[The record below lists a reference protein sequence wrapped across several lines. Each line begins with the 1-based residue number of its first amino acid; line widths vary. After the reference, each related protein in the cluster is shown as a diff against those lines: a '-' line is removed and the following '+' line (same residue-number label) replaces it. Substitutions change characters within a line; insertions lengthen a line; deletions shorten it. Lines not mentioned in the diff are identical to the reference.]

1 MALTR
6 YVASTLSIGA
16 CNVGDEEL
24 VQGRAVGG
32 KARAAALSPER
43 RSEIASL
50 AARARHT
57 KPLRKASHAGML
69 EIADLKIACYV
80 LEDGTRVLSQR
91 GLNEAFGIVH
101 GGGDARQIGG
111 QRMPRFIRLRALE
124 SFIPNEITAGL
135 IDPIEFA
142 PPHGGRSVLGL
153 PAILLPDVCNVWLKA
168 REERALTERHLA
180 TAQKA
185 EILTR
190 ALAHV
195 GIIALV
201 DEATGYQDER
211 TKTALRDIFNAFLRR
226 ELAAWVQRFPEEI
239 FRLRGWNWRGMK
251 VNRPQVVAYYT
262 VDLVYSR
269 LLPHIMEELE
279 SRMPRTETGRRKG
292 KLHQLFSD
300 DVGHPALAQHLY
312 AVITLMRVSDD
323 WETFMRMLD
332 KAHPRKTDK
341 WLKELLQASEAAPP
355 IAANDSSEPLPP
367 FEQLQLAL
375 PASSLRP

>member
-1 MALTR
+1 MA
-6 YVASTLSIGA
+6 
-16 CNVGDEEL
+16 EESKP

-50 AARARHT
+50 AAQARHLS
-57 KPLRKASHAGML
+57 PLRKASHAGVL
-69 EIADLKIACYV
+69 EIGDLKIPCYV

-91 GLNEAFGIVH
+91 GLNEAFGIIH
-101 GGGDARQIGG
+101 GGGDARQNGG
-111 QRMPRFIRLRALE
+111 QRLPRFIRLRALE
-124 SFIPNEITAGL
+124 PFIPNEITAGL
-135 IDPIEFA
+135 IEPIEFT
-142 PPHGGRSVLGL
+142 PPHGGRSVTGL

-168 REERALTERHLA
+168 REERALHERQLP

-190 ALAHV
+190 ALAHI

-211 TKTALRDIFNAFLRR
+211 AKTALRDIFNAFLRR
-226 ELAAWVQRFPEEI
+226 ELAAWVQRFPEEFYREI

-251 VNRPQVVAYYT
+251 VNRPQIMAYYT
-262 VDLVYSR
+262 VDIVYSR

-279 SRMPRTETGRRKG
+279 NRMPRTESGRRKG

-323 WETFMRMLD
+323 WDTFMHMLD

-341 WLKELLQASEAAPP
+341 WLKELLQANEAVPMPP
-355 IAANDSSEPLPP
+355 ANDSSESLPP
-367 FEQLQLAL
+367 SEQLRLLL
-375 PASSLRP
+375 PV

>member
-1 MALTR
+1 M
-6 YVASTLSIGA
+6 
-16 CNVGDEEL
+16 NDDNNP

-50 AARARHT
+50 AARTRYLR
-57 KPLRKASHAGML
+57 PLRKASHAGVL
-69 EIADLKIACYV
+69 EVADLKIPCYV

-124 SFIPNEITAGL
+124 PFIPNEITAGL
-135 IDPIEFA
+135 IEPIEFT
-142 PPHGGRSVLGL
+142 PPHGGRSVTGL
-153 PAILLPDVCNVWLKA
+153 AAILLPDVCNVWLKA
-168 REERALTERHLA
+168 REEKALQERQLP

-211 TKTALRDIFNAFLRR
+211 AKTALRDIFNAFLRR
-226 ELAAWVQRFPEEI
+226 ELAAWVQRFPEEFYREI

-251 VNRPQVVAYYT
+251 VNRPQIMAYYT
-262 VDLVYSR
+262 VDIVYSR

-279 SRMPRTETGRRKG
+279 SRMPRTESGRRKG

-312 AVITLMRVSDD
+312 AVVTLMRVSDD

-341 WLKELLQASEAAPP
+341 WLKELLQATEAASKQP
-355 IAANDSSEPLPP
+355 ANDAIEPLPL
-367 FEQLQLAL
+367 FERLQIA
-375 PASSLRP
+375 PPPSSSRP